1 MGRRSGGPRIY
12 LRGEIYWCRF
22 TVGKRR
28 WFVSTGERDAGAAEE
43 AAAKLHAE
51 AVLETKPPTPVVGRP
66 SKRPGEPLDVLAAR
80 YLTWAGGQGKD
91 ERYVKDQRYHFH
103 AHFQTRWDRLRQINS
118 ASIAKYQ
125 TERRRSVGT
134 VTLYKELVTLSRF
147 LKWCKREHLIEAIPD
162 FERPQ
167 QETDYQVPNLSPKD
181 VQAILVRL
189 PDRKAH
195 PKRHPVREFCT
206 FMWSMAL
213 RFTEASSIRWADV
226 DLDTRRLTVR
236 KTLDKA
242 GRTWVLPLT
251 DEAANLLRSEQGRAR
266 RPDGKIFGIKS
277 VRATLDKICTDPHV
291 TPHHFRHARISEWAA
306 NTRDLASVQF
316 MARHMSIATT
326 ALYVRSRTE
335 QAERMLQEI
344 VRHKRRGK

>member
-1 MGRRSGGPRIY
+1 
-12 LRGEIYWCRF
+12 
-22 TVGKRR
+22 
-28 WFVSTGERDAGAAEE
+28 
-43 AAAKLHAE
+43 
-51 AVLETKPPTPVVGRP
+51 
-66 SKRPGEPLDVLAAR
+66 
-80 YLTWAGGQGKD
+80 
-91 ERYVKDQRYHFH
+91 
-103 AHFQTRWDRLRQINS
+103 
-118 ASIAKYQ
+118 
-125 TERRRSVGT
+125 
-134 VTLYKELVTLSRF
+134 
-147 LKWCKREHLIEAIPD
+147 
-162 FERPQ
+162 
-167 QETDYQVPNLSPKD
+167 
-181 VQAILVRL
+181 
-189 PDRKAH
+189 
-195 PKRHPVREFCT
+195 
-206 FMWSMAL
+206 MWSMAL